1 MQLHNNSGNI
11 TVIIDVSFDDRDM
24 FTDFILN
31 EQCQFID
38 SVDPEGLIKFEW
50 FLDED
55 SNTGTLVEVF
65 EKSENFQGLAGKV
78 MGTPVNLKFRE
89 IANIEKMTVLGDVS
103 DELIENLGENYF
115 GIKSWTEEKKKIRRE
130 YYSIKY
136 MKSLKFLPNK
146 ALKD

>member
-55 SNTGTLVEVF
+55 SNTGTLVEVLR
-65 EKSENFQGLAGKV
+65 NQ
-78 MGTPVNLKFRE
+78 
-89 IANIEKMTVLGDVS
+89 
-103 DELIENLGENYF
+103 
-115 GIKSWTEEKKKIRRE
+115 KIF
-130 YYSIKY
+130 KG
-136 MKSLKFLPNK
+136 
-146 ALKD
+146 

>member
-1 MQLHNNSGNI
+1 MQLHNNNGNI

-55 SNTGTLVEVF
+55 SNTGTLVEVLR
-65 EKSENFQGLAGKV
+65 NQ
-78 MGTPVNLKFRE
+78 
-89 IANIEKMTVLGDVS
+89 
-103 DELIENLGENYF
+103 
-115 GIKSWTEEKKKIRRE
+115 KIF
-130 YYSIKY
+130 KG
-136 MKSLKFLPNK
+136 
-146 ALKD
+146 

>member
-38 SVDPEGLIKFEW
+38 SVVPEGLIKFEW

-55 SNTGTLVEVF
+55 SIEHYARCPCTRKLRQSLHLPPEFDSLVGF
-65 EKSENFQGLAGKV
+65 MNGLAN
-78 MGTPVNLKFRE
+78 M
-89 IANIEKMTVLGDVS
+89 S
-103 DELIENLGENYF
+103 DEEFVLNSLVVYAVYSTVNQLRHSNSLGEDQVQH
-115 GIKSWTEEKKKIRRE
+115 GQVLWLHLRRQRGG
-130 YYSIKY
+130 
-136 MKSLKFLPNK
+136 
-146 ALKD
+146 

>member
-1 MQLHNNSGNI
+1 
-11 TVIIDVSFDDRDM
+11 M

-50 FLDED
+50 FLDKD

-65 EKSENFQGLAGKV
+65 EKSENFQALAGKV

-103 DELIENLGENYF
+103 DELMENLAPMNPISKRYQG
-115 GIKSWTEEKKKIRRE
+115 GLS
-130 YYSIKY
+130 
-136 MKSLKFLPNK
+136 
-146 ALKD
+146 